1 MDSNSDQSPGMLPAM
16 SWLIADIGGT
26 NTRCALAS
34 AGEAPHAI
42 ETFRNREFP
51 GLDRLLATYLG
62 ALPPQ
67 QRPDQAVI
75 AVAAPIR
82 GDEIR
87 MVNINWTF
95 SVSALART
103 LSLKRVI
110 PLNDF
115 AAQAY
120 ALPVLTPADLRQV
133 GGGKAVDRA
142 PKVVV
147 GPGTGLG
154 TAGLV
159 CVNDQW
165 HAITGEGGHV
175 TMAPSN
181 EREAHIIA
189 LGRERFGHCS
199 AERLISGAGLA
210 FVYEALGGG
219 QSSHRALDGK
229 EIGARI
235 NAGDALAM
243 EALDVFFELLGT
255 VASNLAL
262 TFAAF
267 GGVYIGGGITPRY
280 VEQFAASGFRRRFED
295 KGRYRAFLA
304 DIPTWVITADEPA
317 LRGLAAFA
325 EGCVAAEVRT
335 S

>member
-1 MDSNSDQSPGMLPAM
+1 MLPPM
-16 SWLIADIGGT
+16 GWLVADVGGT
-26 NTRCALAS
+26 NTRCAVAR
-34 AGEAPHAI
+34 AGGILENVEA
-42 ETFRNREFP
+42 FRNREYP
-51 GLDRLLATYLG
+51 GLEHLLGAYLG
-62 ALPPQ
+62 LLPPT
-67 QRPDQAVI
+67 QRPGEAI
-75 AVAAPIR
+75 LAIAAPIR

-87 MVNINWTF
+87 MVNINWTI
-95 SVSALART
+95 SVAGLARR

-120 ALPVLTPADLRQV
+120 ALPVLGQADLVRV
-133 GGGKAVDRA
+133 GGGTAVSDA

-159 CVNDQW
+159 RIAGRW

-181 EREAHIIA
+181 EREARIVA

-199 AERLISGAGLA
+199 AERLVSGAGLA
-210 FVYEALGGG
+210 FIHGALNGG
-219 QSSHRALDGK
+219 AELAPD
-229 EIGARI
+229 EVGARI
-235 NAGDALAM
+235 AAGDAVAL
-243 EALDVFFELLGT
+243 EALEVFFELLGT

-280 VEQFAASGFRRRFED
+280 LDQFPASGFRQRFED
-295 KGRYRAFLA
+295 KGRYRPFLA
-304 DIPTWVITADEPA
+304 DIPTWVITADQPA

-325 EGCVAAEVRT
+325 EASG
-335 S
+335 

>member
-1 MDSNSDQSPGMLPAM
+1 MG
-16 SWLIADIGGT
+16 WLIADIGGT
-26 NTRCALAS
+26 NTRCAIAQ
-34 AGEAPHAI
+34 AGGVVERI
-42 ETFRNREFP
+42 ETFRNREYP
-51 GLDRLLATYLG
+51 GLDRLLGAYLG
-62 ALPPQ
+62 MLPPG
-67 QRPDQAVI
+67 QRPDEAVI
-75 AVAAPIR
+75 AIAAPIR
-82 GDEIR
+82 GDEVH
-87 MVNINWTF
+87 MVNINWVF
-95 SVSALART
+95 SVSALARG
-103 LSLKRVI
+103 LSLRRVV

-120 ALPVLTPADLRQV
+120 ALPVLGPADLLQV
-133 GGGKAVDRA
+133 GGGKVVDGA

-159 CVNDQW
+159 RIGGRW

-181 EREAHIIA
+181 EQETRIVA

-199 AERLISGAGLA
+199 AERLISGAGLM
-210 FVYEALGGG
+210 FVHSALHGGP
-219 QSSHRALDGK
+219 ALAPD
-229 EIGARI
+229 EFGARV
-235 NAGDALAM
+235 AARDADAL
-243 EALDVFFELLGT
+243 ESLDVFFQLLAT

-280 VEQFAASGFRRRFED
+280 LEQFPGSGFRQRFED
-295 KGRYRAFLA
+295 KGRYRPFLA
-304 DIPTWVITADEPA
+304 DIPTWVITADNPA

-325 EGCVAAEVRT
+325 EANA
-335 S
+335 

>member
-1 MDSNSDQSPGMLPAM
+1 MG
-16 SWLIADIGGT
+16 WLVADIGGT
-26 NTRCALAS
+26 NTRCAIAS
-34 AGEAPHAI
+34 PGGTVGNI
-42 ETFRNREFP
+42 ETFRNRDFP
-51 GLDRLLATYLG
+51 GLDRLLASYLG
-62 ALPPQ
+62 TLPPRE
-67 QRPDQAVI
+67 RPEEAVMAI
-75 AVAAPIR
+75 AAPIR

-95 SVSALART
+95 SVTALART
-103 LSLKRVI
+103 LSLKRLI

-120 ALPVLTPADLRQV
+120 ALPVLGSRDLRQI
-133 GGGKAVDRA
+133 GGGQAVDGA

-159 CVNDQW
+159 RISGRW

-175 TMAPSN
+175 TMAPSD
-181 EREAHIIA
+181 EREARIIA

-210 FVYEALGGG
+210 FIYGALNAGI
-219 QSSHRALDGK
+219 ALAPD
-229 EIGARI
+229 EVGARI
-235 NAGDALAM
+235 ATGEPAAL
-243 EALDVFFELLGT
+243 ETLDVFFQLLGT
-255 VASNLAL
+255 VASNLAV

-280 VEQFAASGFRRRFED
+280 IEQFQASGFRTRFED

-304 DIPTWVITADEPA
+304 DIPTWVITADQPA
-317 LRGLAAFA
+317 LRGLAAYA
-325 EGCVAAEVRT
+325 EANA
-335 S
+335 

>member
-1 MDSNSDQSPGMLPAM
+1 MG
-16 SWLIADIGGT
+16 WLIADIGGT
-26 NTRCALAS
+26 NTRCAIARP
-34 AGEAPHAI
+34 GGTVDNV

-51 GLDRLLATYLG
+51 GLDRLLAAYLG
-62 ALPPQ
+62 MLPPG
-67 QRPDQAVI
+67 QRPDEAVI
-75 AVAAPIR
+75 AIAAPIR
-82 GDEIR
+82 GDEVR
-87 MVNINWTF
+87 MVNINWAF
-95 SVSALART
+95 SLSALART
-103 LSLKRVI
+103 LSLKRLL

-120 ALPVLTPADLRQV
+120 ALPVLGPGDLQQV
-133 GGGKAVDRA
+133 GGGKAVPGA

-159 CVNDQW
+159 SITGRW

-175 TMAPSN
+175 TMAPSD
-181 EREAHIIA
+181 EREARIIA

-210 FVYEALGGG
+210 FVHSALSGAT
-219 QSSHRALDGK
+219 ALAPD
-229 EIGARI
+229 EVGARI
-235 NAGDALAM
+235 EAGDATAL
-243 EALDVFFELLGT
+243 EALDVFFQMLGT

-280 VEQFAASGFRRRFED
+280 VEQFRTSGFRPRFED
-295 KGRYRAFLA
+295 KGRYRPFLA

-317 LRGLAAFA
+317 LKGLAAYA
-325 EGCVAAEVRT
+325 EAQV
-335 S
+335 

>member
-1 MDSNSDQSPGMLPAM
+1 MG
-16 SWLIADIGGT
+16 WLVADIGGT
-26 NTRCALAS
+26 NTRCAIAKPGS
-34 AGEAPHAI
+34 TI
-42 ETFRNREFP
+42 ENVATFCNQDFP
-51 GLDRLLATYLG
+51 GPDCLLAAYLD
-62 ALPPQ
+62 ALPPRE
-67 QRPDQAVI
+67 RPEEAVI
-75 AVAAPIR
+75 AIAAPIR

-95 SVSALART
+95 SVAAFART

-120 ALPVLTPADLRQV
+120 ALPVLGAHDLRQV
-133 GGGKAVDRA
+133 GGGQAIDGA
-142 PKVVV
+142 PRVVV

-159 CVNDQW
+159 RIAGRW

-175 TMAPSN
+175 TMAPSD
-181 EREAHIIA
+181 EREARIVA

-210 FVYEALGGG
+210 FVYGAINAGIVLTPAEV
-219 QSSHRALDGK
+219 
-229 EIGARI
+229 GARI
-235 NAGDALAM
+235 EAGETAAL
-243 EALDVFFELLGT
+243 EALDVFFQLLGT

-280 VEQFAASGFRRRFED
+280 VERFQASGFRTRFED
-295 KGRYRAFLA
+295 KGRYRPFLA
-304 DIPTWVITADEPA
+304 DIPTWVITADQPA
-317 LRGLAAFA
+317 LRGLAAYA
-325 EGCVAAEVRT
+325 EANA
-335 S
+335 

>member
-1 MDSNSDQSPGMLPAM
+1 MG
-16 SWLIADIGGT
+16 WLVADVGGT
-26 NTRCALAS
+26 NTRCAIARKGGIL
-34 AGEAPHAI
+34 ENV
-42 ETFRNREFP
+42 ETFRNRDFP
-51 GLDRLLATYLG
+51 GLEHLLGSYLG
-62 ALPPQ
+62 RRPPG
-67 QRPDQAVI
+67 QRPDEAI
-75 AVAAPIR
+75 LAIAAPIR
-82 GDEIR
+82 GDEIH
-87 MVNINWTF
+87 MVNINWTI
-95 SVSALART
+95 SIPVLAHR
-103 LSLKRVI
+103 LSLKRVT

-120 ALPVLTPADLRQV
+120 ALPVLGPADLSQV
-133 GGGKAVDRA
+133 GGGREVNGA

-159 CVNDQW
+159 RIAGRW

-181 EREAHIIA
+181 EREARIVA

-210 FVYEALGGG
+210 FVYSALTGGADLAPDEVGTRIAAGEAA
-219 QSSHRALDGK
+219 AL
-229 EIGARI
+229 
-235 NAGDALAM
+235 

-280 VEQFAASGFRRRFED
+280 LQQFPTSGFRQRFED
-295 KGRYRAFLA
+295 KGRYRPFLA
-304 DIPTWVITADEPA
+304 DIPSWVITADQPA

-325 EGCVAAEVRT
+325 EANA
-335 S
+335 

>member
-1 MDSNSDQSPGMLPAM
+1 MG
-16 SWLIADIGGT
+16 WLVADVGGT
-26 NTRCALAS
+26 NSRCAIAR
-34 AGEAPHAI
+34 AGGVLERV

-51 GLDRLLATYLG
+51 GLEHLLGSYLG
-62 ALPPQ
+62 MLPPD
-67 QRPDQAVI
+67 QRPQEAVLAI
-75 AVAAPIR
+75 AAPIR
-82 GDEIR
+82 GDDIH
-87 MVNINWTF
+87 MVNINWTI
-95 SVSALART
+95 SVRALASR
-103 LSLKRVI
+103 LSLRRVI

-120 ALPVLTPADLRQV
+120 ALPVLGPADLLQV
-133 GGGKAVDRA
+133 GGGTAVDGA

-159 CVNDQW
+159 RIAGRW

-181 EREAHIIA
+181 EREARIIA

-199 AERLISGAGLA
+199 AERLVSGAGLA
-210 FVYEALGGG
+210 FVYGAMTGAADLTPDEVGARIAAGEAAALEALG
-219 QSSHRALDGK
+219 
-229 EIGARI
+229 
-235 NAGDALAM
+235 
-243 EALDVFFELLGT
+243 VFFELLGT

-280 VEQFAASGFRRRFED
+280 LRQFPTSGFRQRFED
-295 KGRYRAFLA
+295 KGRYRPFLA
-304 DIPTWVITADEPA
+304 DIPSWVITADQPA

-325 EGCVAAEVRT
+325 EAN

>member
-1 MDSNSDQSPGMLPAM
+1 MLPPM
-16 SWLIADIGGT
+16 GWLIADIGGT
-26 NTRCALAS
+26 TTHCAIARPGGTVDS
-34 AGEAPHAI
+34 V
-42 ETFRNREFP
+42 ETFRNRDFP
-51 GLDRLLATYLG
+51 GLDRLLAAYLG
-62 ALPPQ
+62 VRPPG
-67 QRPDQAVI
+67 QRPDEAVI
-75 AVAAPIR
+75 AIAAPIR
-82 GDEIR
+82 GDEVR
-87 MVNINWTF
+87 MVNINWAF
-95 SVSALART
+95 SLSALART
-103 LSLKRVI
+103 LSLKRLI

-120 ALPVLTPADLRQV
+120 ALPVLGPGDLQQV
-133 GGGKAVDRA
+133 GGGKAVCGA

-159 CVNDQW
+159 SIAGRW

-175 TMAPSN
+175 TMAPSD
-181 EREAHIIA
+181 EREARIIA

-210 FVYEALGGG
+210 FVHSALSGAA
-219 QSSHRALDGK
+219 ALAPA
-229 EIGARI
+229 EVGARI
-235 NAGDALAM
+235 AAGDATAL
-243 EALDVFFELLGT
+243 EALDVFFQLLGT

-280 VEQFAASGFRRRFED
+280 VEQFKTSGFRPRFED
-295 KGRYRAFLA
+295 KGRYRPFLA

-317 LRGLAAFA
+317 LRGLAAYA
-325 EGCVAAEVRT
+325 EAQT
-335 S
+335 

>member
-1 MDSNSDQSPGMLPAM
+1 MLRRM
-16 SWLIADIGGT
+16 GWLVADVGGT
-26 NTRCALAS
+26 NTRCAIAR
-34 AGEAPHAI
+34 AGGILEHV

-51 GLDRLLATYLG
+51 GLEHVLGSYLG
-62 ALPPQ
+62 MLPPG
-67 QRPDQAVI
+67 QRPGEAI
-75 AVAAPIR
+75 LAIAAPIR
-82 GDEIR
+82 GDDIH
-87 MVNINWTF
+87 MVNINWTI
-95 SVSALART
+95 SVPDLARR
-103 LSLKRVI
+103 LSLARVT

-115 AAQAY
+115 AAQAH
-120 ALPVLTPADLRQV
+120 ALPVLGPADLVQV
-133 GGGKAVDRA
+133 GGGTAVEGA

-159 CVNDQW
+159 RIAGRW

-181 EREAHIIA
+181 EREARIVA

-199 AERLISGAGLA
+199 AERLVSGAGLA
-210 FVYEALGGG
+210 FIYSAVTGG
-219 QSSHRALDGK
+219 AELAPD
-229 EIGARI
+229 EVGARI
-235 NAGDALAM
+235 AAGEAAAL

-280 VEQFAASGFRRRFED
+280 LRQFPASGFRQRFED
-295 KGRYRAFLA
+295 KGRYRPFLA
-304 DIPTWVITADEPA
+304 DIPTWVITADQPA
-317 LRGLAAFA
+317 LRGLAAYA
-325 EGCVAAEVRT
+325 EANA
-335 S
+335 

>member
-1 MDSNSDQSPGMLPAM
+1 MG
-16 SWLIADIGGT
+16 WLVADVGGT
-26 NTRCALAS
+26 NTRCALALPGG
-34 AGEAPHAI
+34 AVERI
-42 ETFRNREFP
+42 ETFRNRDYP
-51 GLDRLLATYLG
+51 GLDRLLGSYLG
-62 ALPPQ
+62 TLPPGE
-67 QRPDQAVI
+67 RPEEAVVAI
-75 AVAAPIR
+75 AAPIR

-87 MVNINWTF
+87 MVNINWAF
-95 SVSALART
+95 SVSALARS
-103 LSLKRVI
+103 LSLKRVT

-120 ALPVLTPADLRQV
+120 ALPVLGPADLLQV
-133 GGGKAVDRA
+133 GGGREVNGA

-159 CVNDQW
+159 RVAGRW

-181 EREAHIIA
+181 EQETRIIT

-199 AERLISGAGLA
+199 AERLISGAGLM
-210 FVYEALGGG
+210 FVHGALHGGP
-219 QSSHRALDGK
+219 ALTPDEFGTRVAA
-229 EIGARI
+229 GD
-235 NAGDALAM
+235 GDAL
-243 EALDVFFELLGT
+243 ETLDVFFQLLGT

-280 VEQFAASGFRRRFED
+280 LAQFQASGFRQRFED
-295 KGRYRAFLA
+295 KGRYRPFLA
-304 DIPTWVITADEPA
+304 DIPTWVMTGDQPA

-325 EGCVAAEVRT
+325 EANA
-335 S
+335 

>member
-1 MDSNSDQSPGMLPAM
+1 MT
-16 SWLIADIGGT
+16 WLIADIGGT
-26 NTRCALAS
+26 NTRCAIAR
-34 AGEAPHAI
+34 AGGVVDAVD
-42 ETFRNREFP
+42 TFRNRDFP
-51 GLDRLLATYLG
+51 TLDRLLAAYLG
-62 ALPPQ
+62 ALPPAD
-67 QRPDQAVI
+67 RPNQAVI

-87 MVNINWTF
+87 MVNINWAF
-95 SVSALART
+95 SVTALART
-103 LSLKRVI
+103 LSLQRVM

-120 ALPVLTPADLRQV
+120 ALPVLAPADLHKV
-133 GGGKAVDRA
+133 GSGEPVALA
-142 PKVVV
+142 PKVVI

-159 CVNDQW
+159 HLDGKW

-175 TMAPSN
+175 TMAPAN
-181 EREAHIIA
+181 EREAHLVA

-199 AERLISGAGLA
+199 AERLVSGAGLA
-210 FVYEALGGG
+210 FIHEVVSGG
-219 QSSHRALDGK
+219 RKLTPK
-229 EIGARI
+229 EIGA
-235 NAGDALAM
+235 AVQAKDEAAL
-243 EALDVFFELLGT
+243 ESLDIFFELLAT

-280 VEQFAASGFRRRFED
+280 IEQFAASGFRTRFED

-304 DIPTWVITADEPA
+304 DIPTWLITADQPA
-317 LRGLAAFA
+317 LQGLAAYA
-325 EGCVAAEVRT
+325 ESCAPA
-335 S
+335 

>member
-1 MDSNSDQSPGMLPAM
+1 MLPPM
-16 SWLIADIGGT
+16 GWLVADVGGT
-26 NTRCALAS
+26 NTRCAVAR
-34 AGEAPHAI
+34 AGGILESI
-42 ETFRNREFP
+42 ESFKNREFP
-51 GLDRLLATYLG
+51 GLDHLLGAYLG
-62 ALPPQ
+62 MLPPG
-67 QRPDQAVI
+67 QRPEDAI
-75 AVAAPIR
+75 LAIAAPIR

-87 MVNINWTF
+87 MVNINWTI
-95 SVSALART
+95 SIKALAGR
-103 LSLKRVI
+103 LSLKRVT

-120 ALPVLTPADLRQV
+120 ALPVLGPADLLQV
-133 GGGKAVDRA
+133 GGGREVHGA

-159 CVNDQW
+159 RIDGRWQ
-165 HAITGEGGHV
+165 AITGEGGHV

-181 EREAHIIA
+181 EREARIVA

-199 AERLISGAGLA
+199 AERLVSGAGLA
-210 FVYEALGGG
+210 FLYSALTGGPDI
-219 QSSHRALDGK
+219 APA
-229 EIGARI
+229 EVGARI
-235 NAGDALAM
+235 AAGEGPAL

-280 VEQFAASGFRRRFED
+280 LQQFPTSGFRQRFED
-295 KGRYRAFLA
+295 KGRYRPFLA
-304 DIPTWVITADEPA
+304 DIPSWVITGEHPA

-325 EGCVAAEVRT
+325 EAQSARD
-335 S
+335 

>member
-1 MDSNSDQSPGMLPAM
+1 MG
-16 SWLIADIGGT
+16 WLVADVGGT
-26 NTRCALAS
+26 NTRCAIAR
-34 AGEAPHAI
+34 AGGVLEHV
-42 ETFRNREFP
+42 ETYRNREFP
-51 GLDRLLATYLG
+51 GLEQVLGTYLG
-62 ALPPQ
+62 TLPPGE
-67 QRPDQAVI
+67 RPVEAI
-75 AVAAPIR
+75 LAIAAPIR
-82 GDEIR
+82 GDDIH
-87 MVNINWTF
+87 MVNISWTI
-95 SVSALART
+95 SVPALARR
-103 LSLKRVI
+103 LSLKRVT

-120 ALPVLTPADLRQV
+120 ALPVLGPADLVQI
-133 GGGKAVDRA
+133 GGGREVNGA

-159 CVNDQW
+159 RIAGRW

-181 EREAHIIA
+181 EREARIVA

-210 FVYEALGGG
+210 FIYSAVTGGPDV
-219 QSSHRALDGK
+219 APD
-229 EIGARI
+229 EVGARI
-235 NAGDALAM
+235 AAREPTALDAL
-243 EALDVFFELLGT
+243 EICFELLGT

-267 GGVYIGGGITPRY
+267 GGVYVGGGITPRFPK
-280 VEQFAASGFRRRFED
+280 EFQASGFRHRFED
-295 KGRYRAFLA
+295 KGRYRQFMA
-304 DIPTWVITADEPA
+304 DIPTWLITADQPA

-325 EGCVAAEVRT
+325 EANA
-335 S
+335 

>member
-1 MDSNSDQSPGMLPAM
+1 MG
-16 SWLIADIGGT
+16 WLVADIGGT
-26 NTRCALAS
+26 NTRCAIAQPGGVIQS
-34 AGEAPHAI
+34 VES
-42 ETFRNREFP
+42 FRNRDFP
-51 GLDRLLATYLG
+51 GLDRLLASYLG
-62 ALPPQ
+62 ALPPGG
-67 QRPDQAVI
+67 RPDEAVI
-75 AVAAPIR
+75 AIAAPIQ

-95 SVSALART
+95 SITALART
-103 LSLKRVI
+103 LSLRRI
-110 PLNDF
+110 TPLNDF

-120 ALPVLTPADLRQV
+120 ALPILDAGDLTQV
-133 GGGKAVDRA
+133 GGGAVVDGA

-159 CVNDQW
+159 RIGKRW

-175 TMAPSN
+175 TMAPSD
-181 EREAHIIA
+181 EREARIVA

-199 AERLISGAGLA
+199 AERLVSGAGLA
-210 FVYEALGGG
+210 FVYGALHSGTALAPDEVGTRIAAGEAEAL
-219 QSSHRALDGK
+219 
-229 EIGARI
+229 
-235 NAGDALAM
+235 
-243 EALDVFFELLGT
+243 EALDVFFQLLGT
-255 VASNLAL
+255 VAGNLAL

-280 VEQFAASGFRRRFED
+280 VEQFRSSGFRQRFED

-304 DIPTWVITADEPA
+304 GIPTLVITARQPA

-325 EGCVAAEVRT
+325 EANA
-335 S
+335 

>member
-1 MDSNSDQSPGMLPAM
+1 MLRAM
-16 SWLIADIGGT
+16 GWLIADVGGT
-26 NTRCALAS
+26 NTRCAIAR
-34 AGEAPHAI
+34 AGGVLESVEA
-42 ETFRNREFP
+42 FRNRDYP
-51 GLDRLLATYLG
+51 GLDHLLGAYLG
-62 ALPPQ
+62 MLPPG
-67 QRPDQAVI
+67 QRPEEAI
-75 AVAAPIR
+75 LAIAAPIR

-87 MVNINWTF
+87 MVNINWTI
-95 SVSALART
+95 SVQGLARR
-103 LSLKRVI
+103 LSLKQVT

-120 ALPVLTPADLRQV
+120 ALPVLGPADLLQV
-133 GGGKAVDRA
+133 GGGTAVDGA

-159 CVNDQW
+159 RIGNRW
-165 HAITGEGGHV
+165 HAITGEGGHA

-181 EREAHIIA
+181 EREARIVA

-210 FVYEALGGG
+210 FLYSALSGGTDI
-219 QSSHRALDGK
+219 APA
-229 EIGARI
+229 EVGARI
-235 NAGDALAM
+235 VAGEAVAL

-280 VEQFAASGFRRRFED
+280 LQQFPASGFRQRFEA
-295 KGRYRAFLA
+295 KGRYRAVLA
-304 DIPTWVITADEPA
+304 DIPTWVVTAGQPA

-325 EGCVAAEVRT
+325 EAQALRP
-335 S
+335 